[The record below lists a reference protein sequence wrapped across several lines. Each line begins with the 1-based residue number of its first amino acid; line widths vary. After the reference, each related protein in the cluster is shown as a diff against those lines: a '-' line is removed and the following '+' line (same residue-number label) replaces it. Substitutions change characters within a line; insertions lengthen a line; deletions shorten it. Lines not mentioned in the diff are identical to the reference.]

1 LIQESYL
8 RWGLIGLGSGASN
21 LLEGFSRNPHVRVT
35 AAADVRT
42 EALEAFGKEYGVETF
57 SSAEDLCKSPNVDAV
72 WIATPNHLHAEHVIA
87 AVNNGKHA
95 TVSKPMAISLEE
107 CDAMNEAAERNGV
120 VLLCGHTQ
128 AMLAPIRK
136 MAEVVWSGRYGKLGM
151 VHSWNYTDWIY
162 RPRMP
167 YELDV
172 AQGGG
177 AVYRQS
183 PHHIDIVRLIG
194 GGKIRSV
201 RAMTLEI
208 DPKRPAPGGFVVFLQ
223 FEDGV
228 PATIVYNGYGHF
240 STSELTFGGR
250 VNIPTIARDTTPEE
264 EYAMKEQRR
273 YTASGGSGNS
283 GGSESG
289 PRHSA
294 FGLTMATCEHAD
306 IRQSP
311 NGLWIYDDTGKHELE
326 IPKEQSRGEAEF
338 EEMYQAVVEKRRVI
352 HDGRWGEATH
362 EVTLAIMES
371 ARTGKDVVLSHQ
383 VPVPPELIAAS
394 QP

>member
-1 LIQESYL
+1 VAQASYL

-21 LLEGFSRNPHVRVT
+21 LLEGFGRNPHVRVT
-35 AAADVRT
+35 AACDVRKD
-42 EALEAFGKEYGVETF
+42 AVEAFARQYDAEPFT
-57 SSAEDLCKSPNVDAV
+57 SAEELCKSPNVDAV
-72 WIATPNHLHAEHVIA
+72 WVATPNHLHAEHVIL
-87 AVNNGKHA
+87 AVNHGKHA

-107 CDAMNEAAERNGV
+107 CEAMNEAAERNGV

-128 AMLAPIRK
+128 AMQAPIHK
-136 MAEVVWSGRYGKLGM
+136 MAELVWSGQYGRLGM

-172 AQGGG
+172 SQGGG

-194 GGKIRSV
+194 GGLVRSV

-208 DPKRPAPGGFVVFLQ
+208 DPRRPAPGGFVVFLQ

-228 PATIVYNGYGHF
+228 PSTIVYNGYGHF
-240 STSELTFGGR
+240 ETSEITFGGR
-250 VNIPTIARDTTPEE
+250 VGIPTVSRDTTPEE
-264 EYAMKEQRR
+264 EAAMKESRR
-273 YTASGGSGNS
+273 YTATAGSGNS
-283 GGSESG
+283 GGPERA
-289 PRHSA
+289 RHTA
-294 FGLTMATCEHAD
+294 FGFTIASCEKAD

-311 NGLWIYDDTGKHELE
+311 NGLWIYDESGKHELE

-338 EEMYQAVVEKRRVI
+338 EEMYQAVVEKKRVI

-383 VPVPPELIAAS
+383 VPVPPELLNAAR
-394 QP
+394 

>member
-1 LIQESYL
+1 
-8 RWGLIGLGSGASN
+8 
-21 LLEGFSRNPHVRVT
+21 
-35 AAADVRT
+35 
-42 EALEAFGKEYGVETF
+42 VEPFT
-57 SSAEDLCKSPNVDAV
+57 SAEEMCKSPNVDAV
-72 WIATPNHLHAEHVIA
+72 WVATPNHLHAEHIIL

-95 TVSKPMAISLEE
+95 TVSKPMAIDIAE
-107 CDAMNEAAERNGV
+107 CEAMNEAAERNGV

-136 MAEVVWSGRYGKLGM
+136 MAEVVWSGKYGKLGM

-183 PHHIDIVRLIG
+183 PHHIDIVRLIA
-194 GGKIRSV
+194 GGKVRSV
-201 RAMTLEI
+201 RAMTLQI
-208 DPKRPAPGGFVVFLQ
+208 DPSRPAPGGFVVFMQ

-240 STSELTFGGR
+240 NTSEITFGGR
-250 VNIPTIARDTTPEE
+250 VGIPTISRNTTAEE
-264 EYAMKEQRR
+264 EAAMKEQRR
-273 YTASGGSGNS
+273 YTAEGGSGNS
-283 GGSESG
+283 AAEGSESG

-294 FGLTMATCEHAD
+294 FGLTMASCELSD

-311 NGLWIYDDTGKHELE
+311 DGLWIYEDGGKKSEIQ

-338 EEMYQAVVEKRRVI
+338 EEMYQAVVEKKRVI

-371 ARTGKDVVLSHQ
+371 ARTGKDVEMHHQ
-383 VPVPPELIAAS
+383 VGIPPELAVAH
-394 QP
+394 